1 MNEYYT
7 SKDKTNTIV
16 IDVNKDFTVWETRQL
31 LGLQHNLKTVDQA
44 IECLEEILTS
54 QDWKAVYFK
63 FNNVFGSKDEAKS
76 KRLINSY
83 MKKINKVAEGL
94 GLEVAEIALWN
105 NQGFVWENDYI
116 VPLVV
121 K

>member
-1 MNEYYT
+1 
-7 SKDKTNTIV
+7 
-16 IDVNKDFTVWETRQL
+16 
-31 LGLQHNLKTVDQA
+31 
-44 IECLEEILTS
+44 
-54 QDWKAVYFK
+54 
-63 FNNVFGSKDEAKS
+63 
-76 KRLINSY
+76 